1 MTAAAA
7 NFPVEAGTQY
17 RKAITAGVI
26 GNVLEWYD
34 FGVYGYLVPTIS
46 LLFFPSGDPVVSL
59 LSTFAVFGVGF
70 VMRPVGSILFGI
82 YGDRHGRRKALSTVV
97 FVMALA
103 TFGMGLLPTYGQV
116 GVLAPALLVVV
127 RLFQGLSAGGQWGG
141 STAYIVEFAPPA
153 RRGFFGSW
161 QLVGV
166 GGGFL
171 LDSLTAA
178 LLNGALPQ
186 ADRLAWGWRLPFLF
200 GVVVGA
206 VGFYLRWR
214 LDDTPKFTEIE
225 EQGAVAA
232 APLGEA
238 LRQYPRETLLGFG
251 VTLHNTVA
259 YYIALV
265 YLTNYM
271 SSVGKL
277 AQSTALWIGTSCLAV
292 FAGLAFGP
300 RRKAA
305 SADRLLH
312 RLRRAGLSVFLD
324 GLVGQYWARG
334 IGAAADGLALRA
346 LRGSMSGV
354 LCRDLSDPGPLH
366 RIVDRVQHRGC
377 DLWRVRAVHRHLS
390 RADNGQQSCTGRVCH
405 HSRDRHPRNPAAN
418 ARDRFRAAALASK
431 NRPFLSPQEAHAEE
445 RCGEEGEARRL
456 GDGSR
461 GHRERVQKNVR
472 AARGGVVGDEEE

>member
-1 MTAAAA
+1 MTVAAA
-7 NFPVEAGTQY
+7 NLLAGTGTQY

-46 LLFFPSGDPVVSL
+46 QLFFPSGDPVVSL

-70 VMRPVGSILFGI
+70 VMRPVGSVLFGI

-103 TFGMGLLPTYGQV
+103 TFAMGLLPTYGQV
-116 GVLAPALLVVV
+116 GVLAPVLLVVV
-127 RLFQGLSAGGQWGG
+127 RLFQGLSAGGEWGG

-171 LDSLTAA
+171 LGSLTAA
-178 LLNGALPQ
+178 LLNAELSQ

-200 GVVVGA
+200 GIAVGA

-225 EQGAVAA
+225 EQGAIAA

-259 YYIALV
+259 YYIVLV
-265 YLTNYM
+265 YMTSYM
-271 SSVGKL
+271 SSAGKL

-292 FAGLAFGP
+292 FVLLLPLMGWLSDRVGRRPLLIASCIGYAILGYPFFLMASSGNIGLAVL
-300 RRKAA
+300 AQ
-305 SADRLLH
+305 LLMV
-312 RLRRAGLSVFLD
+312 LLYVPYAGACPAF
-324 GLVGQYWARG
+324 YAE
-334 IGAAADGLALRA
+334 IF
-346 LRGSMSGV
+346 
-354 LCRDLSDPGPLH
+354 PT
-366 RIVDRVQHRGC
+366 
-377 DLWRVRAVHRHLS
+377 RVRYTALSIGYNIAVAIFGGFAPFIATFLV
-390 RADNGQQSCTGRVCH
+390 RATGNNHAPSAYVII
-405 HSRDRHPRNPAAN
+405 
-418 ARDRFRAAALASK
+418 AALVTLVILL
-431 NRPFLSPQEAHAEE
+431 RT
-445 RCGEEGEARRL
+445 
-456 GDGSR
+456 
-461 GHRERVQKNVR
+461 RETAFAPLR
-472 AARGGVVGDEEE
+472 